1 MLPSMMPSPPP
12 RVLLV
17 WALAAGLLGLS
28 MAGCVR
34 LLEPRTS
41 DATYYLLGERAAP
54 SAASPQAPSPAD
66 TAGLR
71 VGLRKPRLASYLDA
85 TRIVTRRGPHQ
96 VQFSEFH
103 RWGEELDRGIGR
115 TVAARLAARPEI
127 RAVEVV
133 PWSPGASFD
142 YVVELHVLRFEGVGP
157 PPDPEADEDA
167 PPPDGHAQVV
177 VEWTVLRPG
186 TDAVL
191 ARQTTRHRAAT
202 WPVGNYPALVARL
215 GAGLGTLVEDVAAQ
229 LSRLN
234 AS

>member
-1 MLPSMMPSPPP
+1 
-12 RVLLV
+12 V
-17 WALAAGLLGLS
+17 
-28 MAGCVR
+28 
-34 LLEPRTS
+34 
-41 DATYYLLGERAAP
+41 AT
-54 SAASPQAPSPAD
+54 
-66 TAGLR
+66 
-71 VGLRKPRLASYLDA
+71 
-85 TRIVTRRGPHQ
+85 
-96 VQFSEFH
+96 
-103 RWGEELDRGIGR
+103 
-115 TVAARLAARPEI
+115 RLAARPEI

>member
-1 MLPSMMPSPPP
+1 MTPSPPP
-12 RVLLV
+12 RVLLI
-17 WALAAGLLGLS
+17 WAFAASLLGLS
-28 MAGCVR
+28 MTGCVR

-54 SAASPQAPSPAD
+54 SQAASSGASSAD

-71 VGLRKPRLASYLDA
+71 VGLRTPRLASYLDA
-85 TRIVTRRGPHQ
+85 TRIVTRRGAHQ

-115 TVAARLAARPEI
+115 TVATRLAAQPEVQT
-127 RAVEVV
+127 VEVV

-167 PPPDGHAQVV
+167 PPPNGHAQVV

-215 GAGLGTLVEDVAAQ
+215 GAGLDTLVKALAAQ